1 MQKKIS
7 IVSDNTG
14 LVAGISV
21 AAVVVVLIIIAII
34 IFIVVSSRIKRNK
47 KQNQIDLDMKTLPS
61 TTSNVG
67 SQTHMSP
74 TVSTQLTPTVMI
86 LDSFLFFLLTK
97 MHPKTKKK
105 TRLSILRTSK
115 FSRESV
121 EEILETFSKENGTKL
136 LSPWSDWKAKKKQ
149 TNSKKNAKFYQKFA
163 MSTWYCSL
171 VCGLISL
178 DLIFFFFACAS
189 HVSLF
194 FVFFCF
200 WVAGLY
206 LDSENSEYIVTE
218 FCDGGS
224 VLDSI
229 RKRMYSLVELLTMA
243 LECAKGMEYL
253 EGNST
258 YYWNF
263 LLSFCLFLAF
273 EFWNW
278 IYFEVFIIILNQH

>member
-1 MQKKIS
+1 MREKKNAKKKS

-136 LSPWSDWKAKKKQ
+136 LSP
-149 TNSKKNAKFYQKFA
+149 
-163 MSTWYCSL
+163 
-171 VCGLISL
+171 
-178 DLIFFFFACAS
+178 
-189 HVSLF
+189 
-194 FVFFCF
+194 
-200 WVAGLY
+200 
-206 LDSENSEYIVTE
+206 
-218 FCDGGS
+218 
-224 VLDSI
+224 
-229 RKRMYSLVELLTMA
+229 
-243 LECAKGMEYL
+243 
-253 EGNST
+253 
-258 YYWNF
+258 
-263 LLSFCLFLAF
+263 
-273 EFWNW
+273 
-278 IYFEVFIIILNQH
+278 